1 MAITNEYGVQNWII
15 TPAAYAVNEAPPE
28 NISDQRWLMML
39 SGVAEVNMEGTS
51 TAAWHADQVTMLGD
65 ADASVQ
71 AALKFAIGQWEIP
84 QPPATYA
91 FFQVAQWSPF
101 AGLSKVFDAGES
113 VNAGF
118 AVNYW
123 NLELFPGTDAVSGQP
138 VENIFNGITVEVG
151 VRDND
156 AWLYSVGYNIA
167 LVGKIVFQY

>member
-1 MAITNEYGVQNWII
+1 MAINVTNYGVQSWLI
-15 TPAAYAVNEAPPE
+15 TPAAYAVNETPPTD
-28 NISDQRWLMML
+28 ISDQRWLLML

-51 TAAWHADQVTMLGD
+51 TAAWEPDQVFMLGD
-65 ADASVQ
+65 VTIVP
-71 AALKFAIGQWEIP
+71 ALDYAITQWGIT
-84 QPPATYA
+84 QPPNTYPFFAVTLAT
-91 FFQVAQWSPF
+91 PF

-123 NLELFPGTDAVSGQP
+123 ELPLNIGTNAVTGQQL
-138 VENIFNGITVEVG
+138 ENIFNGITVEVG

-167 LVGKIVFQY
+167 LLGNIVFQY